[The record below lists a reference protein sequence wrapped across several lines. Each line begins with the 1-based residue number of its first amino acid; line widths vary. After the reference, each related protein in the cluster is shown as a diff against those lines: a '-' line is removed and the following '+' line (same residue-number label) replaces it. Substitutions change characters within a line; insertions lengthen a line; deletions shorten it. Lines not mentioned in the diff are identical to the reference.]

1 MSVAYGK
8 GVLAK
13 SVAIQAGIGVVTGT
27 LLAMGV
33 AVSLPACIGAI
44 ILGDLISI
52 LSSNTEKQKAK
63 IMKSV
68 TENSRKEFAKATED
82 QRKNVDSIMKNV
94 NAHLGK
100 VCSDMSAALKADIEQ
115 KEALINATIGGI
127 SKEKDEK
134 DLEIR
139 RRNEAAEELQKI
151 AAEAEQ
157 ISRKYDVAI

>member
-1 MSVAYGK
+1 MLFRS
-8 GVLAK
+8 
-13 SVAIQAGIGVVTGT
+13 GVVTGT

-33 AVSLPACIGAI
+33 AVSLPAFIGAI

-100 VCSDMSAALKADIEQ
+100 VCSDMSAALKADVEQ

>member
-1 MSVAYGK
+1 
-8 GVLAK
+8 
-13 SVAIQAGIGVVTGT
+13 
-27 LLAMGV
+27 
-33 AVSLPACIGAI
+33 
-44 ILGDLISI
+44 
-52 LSSNTEKQKAK
+52 
-63 IMKSV
+63 
-68 TENSRKEFAKATED
+68 
-82 QRKNVDSIMKNV
+82 
-94 NAHLGK
+94 
-100 VCSDMSAALKADIEQ
+100 MSAALKADVEQ